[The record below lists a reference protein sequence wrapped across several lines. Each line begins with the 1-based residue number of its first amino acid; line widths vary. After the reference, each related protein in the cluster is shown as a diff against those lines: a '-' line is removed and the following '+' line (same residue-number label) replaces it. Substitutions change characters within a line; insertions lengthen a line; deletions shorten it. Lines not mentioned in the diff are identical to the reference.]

1 MSANRYPMMAQADGQ
16 GSRTASVGAVASK
29 AETSQQGREIAP
41 PPLPGDPDVR
51 AEIRAGIERG
61 LAEAHAGMGVPWST
75 LKAEL
80 EALLVAQRK

>member
-16 GSRTASVGAVASK
+16 GSRTTSAGVVASP
-29 AETSQQGREIAP
+29 AEPSKQEREIAP
-41 PPLPGDPDVR
+41 PPLPDDPEVR

-61 LAEAHAGMGVPWST
+61 LAEAHAGIGVPWST

-80 EALLVAQRK
+80 DALLVAQRK